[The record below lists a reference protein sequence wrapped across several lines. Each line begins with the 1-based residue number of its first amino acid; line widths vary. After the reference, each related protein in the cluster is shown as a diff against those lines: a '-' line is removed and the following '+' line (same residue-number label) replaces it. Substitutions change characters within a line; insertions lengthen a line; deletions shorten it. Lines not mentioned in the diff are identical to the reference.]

1 MKTLLTLFFL
11 FFSSSVIAQ
20 VYYCVEE
27 DAVGFDSGK
36 NLKQTDFDE
45 IKFTADIDFE
55 KLYLKS
61 EDIFIDTSYDSS
73 ICINDFQNK
82 YMQCVNGF
90 GSSFTINKI
99 SLKFVYTVGLGYIID
114 RKSSDDLILSYG
126 ECSLF

>member
-1 MKTLLTLFFL
+1 MSFRDCLSLSRNSLFT

-61 EDIFIDTSYDSS
+61 EDLH
-73 ICINDFQNK
+73 FQN
-82 YMQCVNGF
+82 
-90 GSSFTINKI
+90 
-99 SLKFVYTVGLGYIID
+99 SLT
-114 RKSSDDLILSYG
+114 
-126 ECSLF
+126 

>member
-1 MKTLLTLFFL
+1 MKNISFISPFCDLLKT
-11 FFSSSVIAQ
+11 
-20 VYYCVEE
+20 
-27 DAVGFDSGK
+27 
-36 NLKQTDFDE
+36 
-45 IKFTADIDFE
+45 FT
-55 KLYLKS
+55 S
-61 EDIFIDTSYDSS
+61 TSILDRASKKGIVNYSY
-73 ICINDFQNK
+73 FQNK